1 MSIIGWIVVGL
12 IAGWLA
18 KLAVPGR
25 EPGGFF
31 ATLAIGVVGAILGG
45 WIWNMAFNSAGATG
59 VNFGSILVAFVGSC
73 VLLLLYHAFNGRR
86 SRV

>member
-1 MSIIGWIVVGL
+1 MGLLAWIVVGL

-18 KLAVPGR
+18 KMVVPGR

-31 ATLAIGVVGAILGG
+31 ATLSIGVVGAIIGG
-45 WIWNMAFNSAGATG
+45 WIWNLFGATG
-59 VNFGSILVAFVGSC
+59 ATGINPGSILVAFIGSV
-73 VLLLLYHAFNGRR
+73 VLLMLYHAVVNPR

>member
-1 MSIIGWIVVGL
+1 MGLFAWIVVGL

-18 KLAVPGR
+18 KMVVPGR

-45 WIWNMAFNSAGATG
+45 WIWNLMGATGATG
-59 VNFGSILVAFVGSC
+59 VNPGSILVAFVGSV
-73 VLLLLYHAFNGRR
+73 VLLLLYHAVVNPR